1 MADLILICFIALFAF
16 VGMKKGFIKTIV
28 GLASTLIS
36 LALTLLAYPVFSDLL
51 HKLGVGEAITEI
63 ILSVIS
69 KNEQVNLGLG
79 IMERTAEASS
89 VVVVNVISFIAVII
103 LTKFVLTLLI
113 KSLNIITKLPVI
125 KQANALLGMV
135 AGVLSGILISYTLI
149 GVLAALND
157 NNVILA
163 VKEHLDSSL
172 IAVLMYRD
180 NAIKEVL
187 SKFIG

>member
-1 MADLILICFIALFAF
+1 MADLILVCFIALFAF
-16 VGMKKGFIKTIV
+16 IGMKRGFIKTIV

-36 LALTLLAYPVFSDLL
+36 LSLTLLAYPVVSDFL
-51 HKLGVGEAITEI
+51 HKLGVGEAITKTI
-63 ILSVIS
+63 FGVIS
-69 KNEQVNLGLG
+69 KNEQGNLSLG
-79 IMERTAEASS
+79 IMEKTAEASS

-103 LTKFVLTLLI
+103 LAKFVLTILI
-113 KSLNIITKLPVI
+113 KSLSIITKLPVI
-125 KQANALLGMV
+125 KQANSLLGMV
-135 AGVLSGILISYTLI
+135 VGFLSGILVSYTLI
-149 GVLAALND
+149 GILAALNG

-180 NAIKEVL
+180 NAIAEVL

>member
-16 VGMKKGFIKTIV
+16 VGMKRGFIKTIV

-36 LALTLLAYPVFSDLL
+36 LALTLLAYPVVSDLL
-51 HKLGVGEAITEI
+51 HKLGVDEVITEI
-63 ILSVIS
+63 ILGVIS

-79 IMERTAEASS
+79 IMEKTAEASS
-89 VVVVNVISFIAVII
+89 VGVVNVISFIAVII
-103 LTKFVLTLLI
+103 LTKFVITLLI

-125 KQANALLGMV
+125 KQANALLGMIV
-135 AGVLSGILISYTLI
+135 GFLSGILVSYTLI

-157 NNVILA
+157 NNVILEF
-163 VKEHLDSSL
+163 KEHLDSSL

-180 NAIKEVL
+180 NAITEVL

>member
-16 VGMKKGFIKTIV
+16 IGMKRGFIKTIV

-36 LALTLLAYPVFSDLL
+36 LALTLLAYPVVSDLL

-63 ILSVIS
+63 IIGVIS

-79 IMERTAEASS
+79 IMEKTAEASS

-103 LTKFVLTLLI
+103 FAKFILTLLI

-135 AGVLSGILISYTLI
+135 MGVLSGILISYTLI

-157 NNVILA
+157 NNVILV

-172 IAVLMYRD
+172 IAVLMYRG
-180 NAIKEVL
+180 NAITEVL

>member
-16 VGMKKGFIKTIV
+16 MGMKRGFIRTIV

-36 LALTLLAYPVFSDLL
+36 LSLTLLAYPVVSDFL
-51 HKLGVGEAITEI
+51 HKLGVGESITEI
-63 ILSVIS
+63 IFDVIS
-69 KNEQVNLGLG
+69 KNEQTNLGLG
-79 IMERTAEASS
+79 IMEKTAEASS

-103 LTKFVLTLLI
+103 LAKFVLTLLI

-135 AGVLSGILISYTLI
+135 VGFLSGILISYTLI

-157 NNVILA
+157 NNVIWV

-172 IAVLMYRD
+172 LAVLMYRD
-180 NAIKEVL
+180 NAITEVL

>member
-1 MADLILICFIALFAF
+1 MADLILICFIALSAF
-16 VGMKKGFIKTIV
+16 VGMKRGFIKTIV

-36 LALTLLAYPVFSDLL
+36 LALTLVAYPVVSDLL

-63 ILSVIS
+63 ILGVIS

-89 VVVVNVISFIAVII
+89 IVVVNVISFIAVIL
-103 LTKFVLTLLI
+103 LTKFVITILI

-135 AGVLSGILISYTLI
+135 AGFLSGILVSYTLI

-157 NNVILA
+157 NNVILT

-180 NAIKEVL
+180 NAITEVL
-187 SKFIG
+187 SKFIR

>member
-16 VGMKKGFIKTIV
+16 MGMKRGFIRTIV

-36 LALTLLAYPVFSDLL
+36 LALTLVAYPVVSDLL
-51 HKLGVGEAITEI
+51 HKLGVGKAITEI
-63 ILSVIS
+63 ILGVIS

-79 IMERTAEASS
+79 IMEKTAEASS

-103 LTKFVLTLLI
+103 LTKFVLALLI

-157 NNVILA
+157 NNVISA

-180 NAIKEVL
+180 NAITEIL
-187 SKFIG
+187 SKFIS

>member
-16 VGMKKGFIKTIV
+16 TGMKRGFIKTIV

-36 LALTLLAYPVFSDLL
+36 LVLTLLAYPVVSDVL
-51 HKLGVGEAITEI
+51 HKLGVGEAIKEI
-63 ILSVIS
+63 ILDVIA

-79 IMERTAEASS
+79 IMETTAEASS

-113 KSLNIITKLPVI
+113 KSLNVITKLPVI
-125 KQANALLGMV
+125 KQANSLLGMIV
-135 AGVLSGILISYTLI
+135 GLLSGILVSYTLI

-157 NNVILA
+157 NNVILT
-163 VKEHLDSSL
+163 VKQHLDSSL

-180 NAIKEVL
+180 NAITEVL

>member
-16 VGMKKGFIKTIV
+16 TGMKRGFIKTIV

-36 LALTLLAYPVFSDLL
+36 LALTLLAYPVVSDLL

-63 ILSVIS
+63 ILGVIA
-69 KNEQVNLGLG
+69 KKEQVNLGLG
-79 IMERTAEASS
+79 IMETTAEASS

-125 KQANALLGMV
+125 KQANALLGLV
-135 AGVLSGILISYTLI
+135 VGVFSGILISYTLI

-157 NNVILA
+157 NNVILV
-163 VKEHLDSSL
+163 VKQHLDSSL

-180 NAIKEVL
+180 NAITQVL

>member
-1 MADLILICFIALFAF
+1 MADLILICFIALSAF
-16 VGMKKGFIKTIV
+16 VGMKRGFIKTIV

-36 LALTLLAYPVFSDLL
+36 LALTLLAYPVVSDLL

-63 ILSVIS
+63 ILGVIS

-79 IMERTAEASS
+79 IMEKTAEASS

-103 LTKFVLTLLI
+103 LTKFVLALLI

-135 AGVLSGILISYTLI
+135 VGFLSGILISYTLI
-149 GVLAALND
+149 GILAALND
-157 NNVILA
+157 NNVILS

-180 NAIKEVL
+180 NAITEVL
-187 SKFIG
+187 SKFIR

>member
-1 MADLILICFIALFAF
+1 MADLILICFIAFFAF
-16 VGMKKGFIKTIV
+16 IGMKRGFIRTIV

-36 LALTLLAYPVFSDLL
+36 LVLTLMAYPVVSDVL
-51 HKLGVGEAITEI
+51 HKIGVGEAITKI
-63 ILSVIS
+63 ILGVII
-69 KNEQVNLGLG
+69 KNEQGNLGLG
-79 IMERTAEASS
+79 IMEKTAEASS

-125 KQANALLGMV
+125 RQANSLLGMV
-135 AGVLSGILISYTLI
+135 VGVLSGILVSYTLI

-172 IAVLMYRD
+172 LAVLMYRD
-180 NAIKEVL
+180 NAITELL

>member
-16 VGMKKGFIKTIV
+16 TGMKRGFIKTIV

-36 LALTLLAYPVFSDLL
+36 LALTLLAYPVVSDLL

-63 ILSVIS
+63 IIGVIS

-79 IMERTAEASS
+79 IMEKTAEASS

-103 LTKFVLTLLI
+103 FAKFILTLLI

-135 AGVLSGILISYTLI
+135 MGVLSGILISYTLI

-157 NNVILA
+157 NNVILV

-180 NAIKEVL
+180 NAITEVL

>member
-1 MADLILICFIALFAF
+1 MADLILICFIALSAF
-16 VGMKKGFIKTIV
+16 VGMKRGFIKTIV

-36 LALTLLAYPVFSDLL
+36 LALTLVAYPVVSDLL

-63 ILSVIS
+63 ILGVIS

-79 IMERTAEASS
+79 IMEKTAEASS
-89 VVVVNVISFIAVII
+89 IVVVNVISFIAVIV
-103 LTKFVLTLLI
+103 LTKFVITILI

-135 AGVLSGILISYTLI
+135 AGFLSGILVSYTLI

-157 NNVILA
+157 NNVILT

-180 NAIKEVL
+180 NAITEVL
-187 SKFIG
+187 SKFIR

>member
-16 VGMKKGFIKTIV
+16 TGMKRGFIKTIV

-36 LALTLLAYPVFSDLL
+36 LVLTLLAYPVVSDVL
-51 HKLGVGEAITEI
+51 HKLGVGEAIKGI
-63 ILSVIS
+63 ILDVIA

-79 IMERTAEASS
+79 IMETTAEASS
-89 VVVVNVISFIAVII
+89 VAIVNVISFIAVII

-113 KSLNIITKLPVI
+113 KSLNVITKLPVI
-125 KQANALLGMV
+125 KQANSLLGMIV
-135 AGVLSGILISYTLI
+135 GLLSGILVSYTLI

-157 NNVILA
+157 NNVILTI
-163 VKEHLDSSL
+163 KQHLDSSL
-172 IAVLMYRD
+172 LAVLMYRD
-180 NAIKEVL
+180 NAITEVL

>member
-16 VGMKKGFIKTIV
+16 IGMKRGFIKTIV

-36 LALTLLAYPVFSDLL
+36 LALTLLAYPVVSDLL

-63 ILSVIS
+63 IIGVIS

-79 IMERTAEASS
+79 IMEKTAEASS

-125 KQANALLGMV
+125 KQADALLGMV
-135 AGVLSGILISYTLI
+135 VGLLSGILISYTLI

-157 NNVILA
+157 NNVVLA

-172 IAVLMYRD
+172 IAVLMYRG
-180 NAIKEVL
+180 NAITEVL

>member
-16 VGMKKGFIKTIV
+16 IGMKRGFIKTIV

-36 LALTLLAYPVFSDLL
+36 LALTLLAYPVVSDLL

-63 ILSVIS
+63 IIGVIS

-79 IMERTAEASS
+79 IMEKTAEASS

-103 LTKFVLTLLI
+103 FAKFILTLLI

-135 AGVLSGILISYTLI
+135 MGVLSGILISYTLI

-157 NNVILA
+157 NNVILV

-180 NAIKEVL
+180 NAITEVL

>member
-16 VGMKKGFIKTIV
+16 IGMKRGFIKTIV
-28 GLASTLIS
+28 GLLSTLIS
-36 LALTLLAYPVFSDLL
+36 LALTLLAYPVVSDLL
-51 HKLGVGEAITEI
+51 HKLGVGKAITEI
-63 ILSVIS
+63 ILGVIS
-69 KNEQVNLGLG
+69 KNEQMDLSLG
-79 IMERTAEASS
+79 IMEKTAEASS

-135 AGVLSGILISYTLI
+135 AGLLSGILISYTLI

-163 VKEHLDSSL
+163 IKEHLDSSL

-180 NAIKEVL
+180 NAITEVL
-187 SKFIG
+187 SKFIS

>member
-16 VGMKKGFIKTIV
+16 IGMKRGFIKTIV

-36 LALTLLAYPVFSDLL
+36 LALTLLAYPVVSDLL

-63 ILSVIS
+63 ILNVIS
-69 KNEQVNLGLG
+69 KNEQVNPGLG
-79 IMERTAEASS
+79 IMEKTAEASS

-113 KSLNIITKLPVI
+113 KSFNIITKLPVI
-125 KQANALLGMV
+125 KQANALLGLV
-135 AGVLSGILISYTLI
+135 VGVLSGILISYTLI
-149 GVLAALND
+149 GVIAALND
-157 NNVILA
+157 NNVILV
-163 VKEHLDSSL
+163 VKQHLDSSL
-172 IAVLMYRD
+172 LAVLMYRD
-180 NAIKEVL
+180 NTITEVL

>member
-1 MADLILICFIALFAF
+1 MADLILICFIAFFAF
-16 VGMKKGFIKTIV
+16 MGMKRGFIKTIV

-36 LALTLLAYPVFSDLL
+36 LALTLLAYPIVSDLL

-69 KNEQVNLGLG
+69 KNEQVSLGLG

-135 AGVLSGILISYTLI
+135 VGFFSGILVSYTLI

-157 NNVILA
+157 NNVILV

-180 NAIKEVL
+180 NAITKVL
-187 SKFIG
+187 SKFMG

>member
-16 VGMKKGFIKTIV
+16 NGMKKGFIKTIV

-36 LALTLLAYPVFSDLL
+36 LALTLLAYPMVSDLL
-51 HKLGVGEAITEI
+51 HKLGVGKAITEI
-63 ILSVIS
+63 ILGVIS

-79 IMERTAEASS
+79 IMEKTAEASS

-103 LTKFVLTLLI
+103 LTKFVLALLI

-125 KQANALLGMV
+125 KQANALLGMLV
-135 AGVLSGILISYTLI
+135 GFLSGILISYSLI
-149 GVLAALND
+149 GILAALND
-157 NNVILA
+157 NNVILS

-180 NAIKEVL
+180 NAITEVL
-187 SKFIG
+187 SKFIR

>member
-16 VGMKKGFIKTIV
+16 IGMKRGFIKTIV

-36 LALTLLAYPVFSDLL
+36 LALTLLAYPVVSDLL

-63 ILSVIS
+63 IIGVIS

-79 IMERTAEASS
+79 IMEKTAEASS

-103 LTKFVLTLLI
+103 FAKFILTLLI

-135 AGVLSGILISYTLI
+135 MGVLSGILISYTLI

-157 NNVILA
+157 NNVILV

-180 NAIKEVL
+180 NAITEVL
-187 SKFIG
+187 SKFVG

>member
-16 VGMKKGFIKTIV
+16 AGMKKGFIKTIV
-28 GLASTLIS
+28 GLVSTLIS

-180 NAIKEVL
+180 NAITEVL

>member
-1 MADLILICFIALFAF
+1 MADLILICFITLSAF
-16 VGMKKGFIKTIV
+16 VGMKRGFIKTIV

-36 LALTLLAYPVFSDLL
+36 LALTLLAYPVVSDLL

-89 VVVVNVISFIAVII
+89 VVVLNVISFIAVII
-103 LTKFVLTLLI
+103 LTKFVITLLI

-135 AGVLSGILISYTLI
+135 VGVLSGILISYTLI

-180 NAIKEVL
+180 NAITQVL
-187 SKFIG
+187 SKFIR

>member
-1 MADLILICFIALFAF
+1 MADLILICFIVLFAF
-16 VGMKKGFIKTIV
+16 IGMRRGFIKTVV
-28 GLASTLIS
+28 GFASTLIS
-36 LALTLLAYPVFSDLL
+36 LVLTLLAYPIVSDLL
-51 HKLGVGEAITEI
+51 HKLGVGESIKEI
-63 ILSVIS
+63 ILDVIA
-69 KNEQVNLGLG
+69 KNEQSNLGLG
-79 IMERTAEASS
+79 IMEKTAEASS
-89 VVVVNVISFIAVII
+89 VMVVNVISFIAVII
-103 LTKFVLTLLI
+103 LAKFVLTLLI

-135 AGVLSGILISYTLI
+135 VGLLSGILISYTLI

-163 VKEHLDSSL
+163 VKEHLNSSL

-180 NAIKEVL
+180 NAITEVL